1 MRREVRD
8 GSERMRQGSVCH
20 RNVFGATSRRLT
32 LMWHHD
38 GGRPA
43 PSMSYTSRPMLSVSP
58 ARLQARIGALARF
71 GALPGGGVTRTCWSP
86 PHEEARAWLLAE
98 IKAAGLTPWVDT
110 AGNVFGGL
118 GFTGFAAATGAVLT
132 GSHIDTVPEGGI
144 LDGALGVL
152 AGLEC
157 LQTIRD
163 GGAAPRK
170 PLGVVAWS
178 DEEGR
183 YGSLFG
189 SRAFCGRLDVAA
201 IPTMASVDGERL
213 TDAMRRA
220 GFDALRAPD
229 AAAPAGAVDAYV
241 ELHIEQGARLEEAGI
256 PIGVVDTIVG
266 VRRARVVFLGQADHA
281 GTTPMERRR
290 DAFLAAADYAL
301 KARELVV
308 TRGGPRAVTNVGV
321 VQVHPGA
328 SNIVPGRA
336 ELVHEM
342 RDPDPAVL
350 ERLARECAEL
360 AQDVAR
366 ARSIVVEVRPMSATM
381 PAPCAPRI
389 LSAIEASCG
398 ALGLPSRRLYSAAGH
413 DAQNLAA
420 VTDAGMV
427 FIPSRGGRS
436 HRVDEMSDA
445 AAIERGANVL
455 LHTLLRL
462 AV

>member
-1 MRREVRD
+1 
-8 GSERMRQGSVCH
+8 
-20 RNVFGATSRRLT
+20 
-32 LMWHHD
+32 
-38 GGRPA
+38 
-43 PSMSYTSRPMLSVSP
+43 MLSVSP
-58 ARLQARIGALARF
+58 ARLHARISALARF
-71 GALPGGGVTRTCWSP
+71 GALPGGGVTRMCWSRA
-86 PHEEARAWLLAE
+86 HEEARGWLLGE
-98 IKAAGLTPWVDT
+98 MKAAGLTPWVDA

-118 GFTGFAAATGAVLT
+118 GLTGFDGATGAVLT

-157 LQTIRD
+157 LQTIRES
-163 GGAAPRK
+163 GTAPRR
-170 PLGVVAWS
+170 PLAVVAWS

-189 SRAFCGRLDVAA
+189 SRAFCGRLDEAA
-201 IPTMASVDGERL
+201 IPGMAAVDGERL
-213 TDAMRRA
+213 VDVMRHA
-220 GFDALRAPD
+220 GFDALRAPE
-229 AAAPAGAVDAYV
+229 ARAPAGAVDAYV
-241 ELHIEQGARLEEAGI
+241 ELHIEQGPRLEEAGV
-256 PIGVVDTIVG
+256 PIGVVDAIVG
-266 VRRARVVFLGQADHA
+266 VRRARLVFLGQADHA
-281 GTTPMERRR
+281 GTTPMDRRR

-321 VQVHPGA
+321 VHVHPGA

-350 ERLARECAEL
+350 ERLAHDCTAL

-366 ARSIVVEVRPMSATM
+366 ARSIAVEVRPLSATM
-381 PAPCAPRI
+381 PAPCAPRVQA
-389 LSAIEASCG
+389 AIESACSG
-398 ALGLPSRRLYSAAGH
+398 LGLGWQRLYSAAGH

-420 VTDAGMV
+420 ITDAGMV

-436 HRVDEMSDA
+436 HRVDETSDA
-445 AAIERGANVL
+445 EAIERGANVL
-455 LHTLLRL
+455 LQTLLRL
-462 AV
+462 GA